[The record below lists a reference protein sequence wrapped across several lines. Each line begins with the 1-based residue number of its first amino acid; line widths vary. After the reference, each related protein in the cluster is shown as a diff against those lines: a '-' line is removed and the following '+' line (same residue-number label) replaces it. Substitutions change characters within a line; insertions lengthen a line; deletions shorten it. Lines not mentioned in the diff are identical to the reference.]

1 MKKLVIILLLSM
13 TTLFAFEDLTAN
25 NFDRKVN
32 NKNVL
37 VEFYTI
43 W

>member
-1 MKKLVIILLLSM
+1 MKKLIIVLLFSI
-13 TTLFAFEDLTAN
+13 TSLFAFEDLTAS
-25 NFDRKVN
+25 NFDSKVN

-37 VEFYTI
+37 VEFYTT

>member
-1 MKKLVIILLLSM
+1 M
-13 TTLFAFEDLTAN
+13 TTLFALEDLTAN
-25 NFDRKVN
+25 NFDSKVN

-37 VEFYTI
+37 VEFYTT

>member
-1 MKKLVIILLLSM
+1 MKKLIIILLLSM

-25 NFDRKVN
+25 NFDSKVN

-37 VEFYTI
+37 VEFYTT

>member
-1 MKKLVIILLLSM
+1 M
-13 TTLFAFEDLTAN
+13 TSLFAIENLTAS
-25 NFDRKVN
+25 NFDEKVN

-37 VEFYTI
+37 VEFYTT

>member
-1 MKKLVIILLLSM
+1 MKKLIIILLLSI
-13 TTLFAFEDLTAN
+13 TTLFAFEDLTAD
-25 NFDRKVN
+25 NFDAKVN

-37 VEFYTI
+37 VEFYTT